1 MATLIA
7 YVLSNFTL
15 TFFVLGLIA
24 AGIALALKRG
34 YVTSAD
40 VAEELLAYFIL
51 FSIALSF
58 FYNFVM
64 HVFFSQIA
72 AAYVGWAVSP
82 FQHEVGFASVG
93 FAAVGLLAFKGSFDM
108 RLAAILGPALF
119 LWGAAAGHIYEI
131 IVAADDAQNNAGIML
146 YSDILLP
153 VIGFALL
160 WFKRR
165 SGKAPTQTA
174 MAAHAIRG

>member
-7 YVLSNFTL
+7 FVLSNFPL

-24 AGIALALKRG
+24 AGVAIALKPG
-34 YVTSAD
+34 GVTFPN

-51 FSIALSF
+51 FSITLSF

-72 AAYVGWAVSP
+72 AAYVGWATSP

-108 RLAAILGPALF
+108 RLAAILGPSLF
-119 LWGAAAGHIYEI
+119 LWGAATGHIHEI
-131 IVAADDAQNNAGIML
+131 IANADYAPDNAGIML
-146 YSDILLP
+146 YSDILFPL
-153 VIGFALL
+153 VSFGLL
-160 WFKRR
+160 WLKWKT
-165 SGKAPTQTA
+165 SASPAAAA
-174 MAAHAIRG
+174 MVPRAIRG